1 MAESPDSQ
9 IIDPIFDNY
18 AQKSGELSSGNMNH
32 MPVLEFSPPDSP
44 VAKHISGDQT
54 RYPRKESPAFKTSD
68 GPNGARGAIF
78 KAGTKA
84 ALFPCGVSLAASW
97 NKDLLFQVLLAPTVP
112 VPVCLHRGPL
122 GGRNFESFSEDP
134 FLDGKLAASYINGL
148 QGGGTAATIKHF
160 VANEQE
166 TERLK
171 IDSIIY
177 TRATSFEERG
187 DMKGRYTILEV
198 PEVIC
203 DWGGT
208 NCFVE
213 SIEHGCDIA
222 ILCVDS
228 MAWRENL
235 EAAAANI
242 LRLVERTKGGDMS
255 AEALE
260 RDDDREETRLLIRN
274 AGVEERRRTIAYQ
287 AISRIAVTGLNAT
300 RAIAGGGGSAF
311 LNPYYITLPL
321 DSIRAVAEQ
330 NVSFAIGCQTYKWL
344 PLAAEYCATAVGD
357 PGVTLEFFLGD
368 EFDGEPKV
376 VQHRTNTDL
385 FLWDSVPLEVGNVW
399 SCRART
405 TLTPQTTGLHMMSF
419 SSVGAGRFEG
429 LYIGY
434 RHYQHLKLTPLF
446 PFGHGL
452 SYTTFTYGTPT
463 ISHAVLSFAP
473 DSRLTVSIPVTNS
486 GSVPG
491 TGMVQAY
498 IHDPKSPFA
507 KVWLQPGK
515 TKDALLSLDEYPV
528 GYWDT
533 DAGECI
539 VEEGIFEVLIGASS
553 ADIRYSLLSSLFLS

>member
-97 NKDLLFQVLLAPTVP
+97 NKDLLFQKYPRSFVTGEEPTVSSNP
-112 VPVCLHRGPL
+112 SSTDVTLQYSVSTLWRGEKTV
-122 GGRNFESFSEDP
+122 RAVEN
-134 FLDGKLAASYINGL
+134 GKL
-148 QGGGTAATIKHF
+148 
-160 VANEQE
+160 
-166 TERLK
+166 
-171 IDSIIY
+171 
-177 TRATSFEERG
+177 
-187 DMKGRYTILEV
+187 GRKAV
-198 PEVIC
+198 
-203 DWGGT
+203 
-208 NCFVE
+208 
-213 SIEHGCDIA
+213 
-222 ILCVDS
+222 
-228 MAWRENL
+228 

-255 AEALE
+255 RRSDAA
-260 RDDDREETRLLIRN
+260 
-274 AGVEERRRTIAYQ
+274 EERRRTIAYQ

-368 EFDGEPKV
+368 EFDGEPKNDPYTPDDWAA
-376 VQHRTNTDL
+376 HDEL
-385 FLWDSVPLEVGNVW
+385 LE
-399 SCRART
+399 CRCWEIVRRWR
-405 TLTPQTTGLHMMSF
+405 S
-419 SSVGAGRFEG
+419 EG

-491 TGMVQAY
+491 TGM
-498 IHDPKSPFA
+498 
-507 KVWLQPGK
+507 PGK

-553 ADIRYSLLSSLFLS
+553 ADIRERSSFAVKTSFSWIF